1 MRNSDIPDVIPPR
14 TRVRLVRADSSTPGW
29 QGRTGEVFRVGYYCR
44 GCGLG
49 CVWLVDAAGEYVETT
64 DREFL
69 LRYFEILELS
79 DETDFFGDN
88 RPLLEAETE

>member
-1 MRNSDIPDVIPPR
+1 MRDSDIPDVIPPR
-14 TRVRLVRADSSTPGW
+14 TRVRFVPGNDSPPAW
-29 QGRTGEVFRVGYYCR
+29 QDCAGQVFRVGYYSR
-44 GCGLG
+44 QDGLG
-49 CVWLVDAAGEYVETT
+49 CIWLVNAAGEYVETT

-69 LRYFEILELS
+69 LRYYEIVELS